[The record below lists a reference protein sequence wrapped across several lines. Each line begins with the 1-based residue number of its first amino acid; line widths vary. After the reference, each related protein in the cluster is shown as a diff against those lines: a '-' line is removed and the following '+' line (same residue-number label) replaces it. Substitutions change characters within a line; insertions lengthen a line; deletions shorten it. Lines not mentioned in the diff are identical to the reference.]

1 MLEGNLDQALT
12 LESIVTVERE
22 EFQEQSK
29 SKSNAA
35 EYELESIIKIE
46 PAKFETVQCQ
56 LQFYQ
61 QFKIS
66 EVQKLKS

>member
-1 MLEGNLDQALT
+1 MLEGNSDQAST
-12 LESIVTVERE
+12 LESINKVERE
-22 EFQEQSK
+22 EFQGQPT

-35 EYELESIIKIE
+35 EYELESIIKVE

-56 LQFYQ
+56 PQFYQ

-66 EVQKLKS
+66 EVRKLKS